1 MGTFTRDTLAA
12 YEQPQHVPVTAVT
25 KTVAGAASEQNQDQ
39 PTGEQGADDS
49 ADSSTVDDTGATDNG
64 DDGLEDGDT
73 DSSTVTDADDDST
86 DSDSDTAG
94 EGDKTRRGRA
104 RERIE
109 DLLAQVKSMREY
121 NSYRDGALETALGEL
136 KALKASSPNS
146 ESTARKDVPLD
157 GDDPIPKLEDFD
169 FDPVK
174 TDEARAKWLQREAKR
189 LAKAELQNER
199 AQQDE
204 QQVIQKFS
212 SRAEEL
218 KTVHA
223 DFDTVLNNPSV
234 PKLHQRA
241 ARTVVRSDIGP
252 DIAYYLAKNVDRAA
266 KIARM
271 DADQQVAAI
280 GKLESQLESE
290 QERSKTQ
297 NTAAKPSDGKT
308 GTGKVPGKKTVTR
321 APAPPTHT
329 PAGGTSGIQKD
340 PMKMSMDE
348 FVKWD
353 RQRKIDAK
361 QSNLKMRQAMRG
373 SR

>member
-1 MGTFTRDTLAA
+1 MPVPTPFTRDQLTA
-12 YEQPQHVPVTAVT
+12 YEASTPVAETKSTAGV
-25 KTVAGAASEQNQDQ
+25 VSEQTQDQ
-39 PTGEQGADDS
+39 STEENQVTDDS
-49 ADSSTVDDTGATDNG
+49 ADSSTVDDTDATDTG

-86 DSDSDTAG
+86 DSDSDTAN

-121 NSYRDGALETALGEL
+121 NDFRNNALETAMSEL
-136 KALKASSPNS
+136 KALKAQSPNT

-169 FDPVK
+169 YDPVK

-199 AQQDE
+199 AAQDE
-204 QQVIQKFS
+204 ANVVQKFNDS
-212 SRAEEL
+212 ATEM
-218 KTVHA
+218 KKVHA
-223 DFDTVLNNPSV
+223 DFDTVMSNPNV
-234 PKLHQRA
+234 PKLAKVA
-241 ARTVVRSDIGP
+241 AREVVKSPVGIK
-252 DIAYYLAKNVDRAA
+252 IAYHLAKNVDKAA

-271 DADQQVAAI
+271 APEQQLVAI
-280 GKLESQLESE
+280 GKLESQLEAE
-290 QERSKTQ
+290 QDRANAQ
-297 NTAAKPSDGKT
+297 GTAAKASDGKT
-308 GTGKVPGKKTVTR
+308 GTGKNPPKKTVTK
-321 APAPPTHT
+321 APPPPRHT

-340 PMKMSMDE
+340 PMKMTMDE
-348 FVKWD
+348 FVKYE
-353 RQRKIDAK
+353 RNQKIQAK

-373 SR
+373 R

>member
-1 MGTFTRDTLAA
+1 MPQPTPFTRDQLKA
-12 YEQPQHVPVTAVT
+12 YEAPAFVPAT
-25 KTVAGAASEQNQDQ
+25 KSAAGAVSEQTPDLQHEEN
-39 PTGEQGADDS
+39 TSADDS
-49 ADSSTVDDTGATDNG
+49 ADSSTVDDTDATDLG

-86 DSDSDTAG
+86 DSDSDTSN

-136 KALKASSPNS
+136 KALKAASPNS
-146 ESTARKDVPLD
+146 DSTARKDVPLD
-157 GDDPIPKLEDFD
+157 KDDPIPKLEDFD

-174 TDEARAKWLQREAKR
+174 TDEARAQWLQREAKR
-189 LAKAELQNER
+189 LAKAELNNLT
-199 AQQDE
+199 AQQEE
-204 QQVIQKFS
+204 QKVIQKFS

-218 KTVHA
+218 KKVHA
-223 DFDTVLNNPSV
+223 DFDTVLNNPAV
-234 PKLHQRA
+234 PKLHGRA
-241 ARTVVRSDIGP
+241 ARELVKSDIGP

-266 KIARM
+266 KISRM
-271 DADQQVAAI
+271 DPDQQIKAI
-280 GKLESQLESE
+280 GKIESQLESE

-297 NTAAKPSDGKT
+297 NTAAKASDGKT
-308 GTGKVPGKKTVTR
+308 GTGKVPAKKTVTK
-321 APAPPTHT
+321 APPPPSHT

-348 FVKWD
+348 WVASE
-353 RQRKIDAK
+353 RNRKIQDK
-361 QSNLKMRQAMRG
+361 QRNVKMRQAMRG
-373 SR
+373 R